1 MSLTLVNLFTVPA
14 GEEDAFE
21 ARFKTVCEKLE
32 GMPGFEGTELH
43 RNAGVGDQSYAFV
56 NIARWASADACARRC
71 RRSWPRAACCR
82 AGLSRRPRFTSRCS
96 GSQGPVRPDQRSIIP
111 PSMNSSAPVV

>member
-21 ARFKTVCEKLE
+21 ARFKAVCEKLD

-56 NIARWASADACARRC
+56 NIAKWANAEAWREALPKIMAQGGLLSGGVV
-71 RRSWPRAACCR
+71 PKAALYESVFR
-82 AGLSRRPRFTSRCS
+82 LPTDGAS
-96 GSQGPVRPDQRSIIP
+96 
-111 PSMNSSAPVV
+111 

>member
-21 ARFKTVCEKLE
+21 ARFKAVCEKLG

-56 NIARWASADACARRC
+56 NIAKWESAEAWREALPKIMAQGGLFSGGVVPKAALYDSVFRLPKDGAS
-71 RRSWPRAACCR
+71 
-82 AGLSRRPRFTSRCS
+82 
-96 GSQGPVRPDQRSIIP
+96 
-111 PSMNSSAPVV
+111 

>member
-14 GEEDAFE
+14 GEEDAFQ
-21 ARFKTVCEKLE
+21 ARFQSVCEKLD

-56 NIARWASADACARRC
+56 NIARWESADAWREALPKIMATGGLL
-71 RRSWPRAACCR
+71 SGGVIPKAALYESVFR
-82 AGLSRRPRFTSRCS
+82 LPKAG
-96 GSQGPVRPDQRSIIP
+96 
-111 PSMNSSAPVV
+111 AA